1 LKSFLI
7 HLDKEKLEIA
17 KILNYYNNHSMAE
30 DTNTENGAEQTQQLP
45 PLFNATLA
53 RLSADREEALAVL
66 EMLFNR
72 SVGLGDHTNVVVEIT
87 NWTRKLAD
95 ATGAAQVLSQTFGH
109 QGQQPMGQGGPQI
122 VGDPN
127 V

>member
-1 LKSFLI
+1 
-7 HLDKEKLEIA
+7 
-17 KILNYYNNHSMAE
+17 MAE
-30 DTNTENGAEQTQQLP
+30 DTKTPEAGAGQETQQQLP

-72 SVGLGDHTNVVVEIT
+72 SVGIGEHTDIVGEIT
-87 NWTRKLAD
+87 KAAKNLAG
-95 ATGAAQVLSQTFGH
+95 ATGTIQVLSQTFGQ
-109 QGQQPMGQGGPQI
+109 QGQQAQGQQVQGEGGPQV

-127 V
+127 ISTEG

>member
-1 LKSFLI
+1 MENPK
-7 HLDKEKLEIA
+7 DKTRI
-17 KILNYYNNHSMAE
+17 INSMAE
-30 DTNTENGAEQTQQLP
+30 DTNTPEAGAGQEAQQQLP

-72 SVGLGDHTNVVVEIT
+72 SVGIGEHTDIVGEIT
-87 NWTRKLAD
+87 KAAKNLAG
-95 ATGAAQVLSQTFGH
+95 ATGTIQVLSQTFGQ
-109 QGQQPMGQGGPQI
+109 QGQQAQGGENPQV

-127 V
+127 ISTEG